1 MKLARLASLA
11 LFVLASACA
20 TSKSASLA
28 ATTSSAAGPA
38 VPAPGPAIPPQRDPP
53 GDELVGKPAPDFTAV
68 AQDGKSVHLSAL
80 RGRWTVLYFYPKDET
95 PGCTRE
101 ACSFRDAWQA
111 IAETGAVLIGI
122 SADTSESH
130 RAFVEHY
137 KLPFLLVSDPD
148 GSIGQSY
155 GVPFAGH
162 HQRQTIVIGSDGT
175 VRRVY
180 RKVNVTEHAAQILDD
195 LHQASR
201 PDGGYSTT
209 VPGH

>member
-1 MKLARLASLA
+1 MKLARLASLV
-11 LFVLASACA
+11 LLVLASACA

-28 ATTSSAAGPA
+28 ATTSSAT
-38 VPAPGPAIPPQRDPP
+38 GPAIPPQRDPP
-53 GDELVGKPAPDFTAV
+53 DDELVGKPAPDFTAV

-80 RGRWTVLYFYPKDET
+80 RGQWTVLYFYPKDET

-111 IAETGAVLIGI
+111 IAKTGAVLIGI
-122 SADTSESH
+122 SADTGESH

-175 VRRVY
+175 VRKVY